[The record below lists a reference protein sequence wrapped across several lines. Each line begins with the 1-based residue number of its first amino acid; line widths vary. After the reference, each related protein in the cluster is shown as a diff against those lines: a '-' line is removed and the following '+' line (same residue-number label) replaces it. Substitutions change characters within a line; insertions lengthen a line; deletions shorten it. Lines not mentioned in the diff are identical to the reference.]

1 MKSFKAKDGYVF
13 VMKDKSQ
20 VFGELIYTPDTFD
33 KSSIVEV
40 TKEEAEAIQKELEE
54 KAMQQMNAL

>member
-1 MKSFKAKDGYVF
+1 
-13 VMKDKSQ
+13 MKDKSQ

-54 KAMQQMNAL
+54 KAMQQMSAL